1 MQVCKKDSIVS
12 SKEVKILDPS
22 NGNQGSLYPIHNVE
36 VKRWEKNGRLWFSH
50 KAGEE

>member
-12 SKEVKILDPS
+12 SKEVKILDPAY
-22 NGNQGSLYPIHNVE
+22 GNQGSLYPIHNVE
-36 VKRWEKNGRLWFSH
+36 GKRWEKNGRLWFSH